1 MKELNLNI
9 SDEAAE
15 QLETIAKENGLSLK
29 RFCELILEMFPEDGN
44 LYWGIWQSG
53 GPGAR
58 RFVID
63 WPKFSSPVIKL
74 KKEELK

>member
-1 MKELNLNI
+1 MEDLNLNI
-9 SDEAAE
+9 KKDATE
-15 QLETIAKENGLSLK
+15 QLEHMAKENGLSLK

-44 LYWGIWQSG
+44 LYWGSWYRG

-74 KKEELK
+74 KKEDLK

>member
-1 MKELNLNI
+1 MENLNLNI
-9 SDEAAE
+9 NEEAAK
-15 QLETIAKENGLSLK
+15 QLETMAKENGLSLK

-44 LYWGIWQSG
+44 LYWGTWFSG

-74 KKEELK
+74 KKDELK

>member
-1 MKELNLNI
+1 MRELNLSI
-9 SDEAAE
+9 KEEEANE
-15 QLETIAKENGLSLK
+15 LEAMAKDNGLSLK
-29 RFCELILEMFPEDGN
+29 RLCELILEMFPEDGN
-44 LYWGIWQSG
+44 LYWGGWYSG

>member
-1 MKELNLNI
+1 MEDLNLSINE
-9 SDEAAE
+9 EAAK

-29 RFCELILEMFPEDGN
+29 RICELILEMFPEDGN
-44 LYWGIWQSG
+44 LYWGTWFSG
-53 GPGAR
+53 GQGAR

-74 KKEELK
+74 KKDELK

>member
-1 MKELNLNI
+1 MEELNLKI
-9 SDEAAE
+9 SSETAKM
-15 QLETIAKENGLSLK
+15 LENMAKKNGLSLK

-44 LYWGIWQSG
+44 IYWGVWQSG

>member
-1 MKELNLNI
+1 MKELNLSI
-9 SDEAAE
+9 DEEAANQIE
-15 QLETIAKENGLSLK
+15 AIAKDNGLSLK

-44 LYWGIWQSG
+44 LYWGAWFRG

>member
-1 MKELNLNI
+1 MEELNLTI
-9 SDEAAE
+9 KKEAAE
-15 QLETIAKENGLSLK
+15 LLETMAKGNGLSLN
-29 RFCELILEMFPEDGN
+29 RFCELILEMFPDDGN
-44 LYWGIWQSG
+44 LYNGVWYSG